1 MKNKDN
7 KNKRFI
13 ERYMIYK
20 NIKIYIKSVYNLT
33 MQLQKKKKIRIKKNI
48 YLRLP
53 IKLRKKISENLPFNY
68 RNVEENKNH
77 HWSR

>member
-53 IKLRKKISENLPFNY
+53 IKLRKKMSENLPLQE
-68 RNVEENKNH
+68 RRRE
-77 HWSR
+77 

>member
-7 KNKRFI
+7 KNKRCI

-33 MQLQKKKKIRIKKNI
+33 MQLQKKKKMRIKKNI

-53 IKLRKKISENLPFNY
+53 IKLRKKMSENLPLQE
-68 RNVEENKNH
+68 RRRE
-77 HWSR
+77 

>member
-7 KNKRFI
+7 KNKRCI

-53 IKLRKKISENLPFNY
+53 IKLRKKMSENLPLQE
-68 RNVEENKNH
+68 RRRE
-77 HWSR
+77 